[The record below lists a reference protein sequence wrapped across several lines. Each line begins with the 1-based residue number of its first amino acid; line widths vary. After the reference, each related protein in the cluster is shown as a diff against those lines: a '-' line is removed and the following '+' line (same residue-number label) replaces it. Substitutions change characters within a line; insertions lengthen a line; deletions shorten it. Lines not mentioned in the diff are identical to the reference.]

1 MEERKIG
8 FFEKY
13 LTLWV
18 LLCIVVGIA
27 VGKFLPVIP
36 ETLSRFEY
44 AHVSIP
50 VAVLIWVMIYPMM
63 MKVDFESVK
72 NVAKHPK
79 GLLVTCVVNWLV
91 KPFTMFA
98 IAWFFLFVV
107 FQRWIP
113 AGLAHEYLAGAVLL
127 GAAPC
132 TAMVFIWSYLSGGNA
147 AYTLVQ
153 VAVNDLIILVAF
165 APIVALLLGVSGV
178 QIPYDTLLLS
188 VVLFVV
194 LPLAAGIITR
204 TMVVKRKGKAYF
216 EQVFVHKFDRY
227 TTAGLLLTLVILFSF
242 QGETI
247 LRNPLHI
254 VLIAV
259 PLILQTYFIFA
270 IAFGWAKAWHLPYDI
285 AAPAGMI
292 GASNF
297 FELAVAVAIS
307 LFGLQSGAALA
318 TTVGVLT
325 EVPIMLSLVK
335 IAKQTEN
342 KKFYNV

>member
-8 FFEKY
+8 FFDKY
-13 LTLWV
+13 LSLWV

-36 ETLSRFEY
+36 QTLSQFEY

-50 VAVLIWVMIYPMM
+50 VAILIWVMIYPMM
-63 MKVDFESVK
+63 MKVDFQSVK

-79 GLLVTCVVNWLV
+79 GLVVTCVVNWLV

-113 AGLAHEYLAGAVLL
+113 TGLAHEYLAGAVLL

-132 TAMVFIWSYLSGGNA
+132 TAMVFIWSYLSNGNP

-178 QIPYDTLLLS
+178 Q
-188 VVLFVV
+188 
-194 LPLAAGIITR
+194 
-204 TMVVKRKGKAYF
+204 
-216 EQVFVHKFDRY
+216 
-227 TTAGLLLTLVILFSF
+227 
-242 QGETI
+242 
-247 LRNPLHI
+247 
-254 VLIAV
+254 
-259 PLILQTYFIFA
+259 
-270 IAFGWAKAWHLPYDI
+270 
-285 AAPAGMI
+285 
-292 GASNF
+292 
-297 FELAVAVAIS
+297 
-307 LFGLQSGAALA
+307 SGAALA

-335 IAKQTEN
+335 IAKATRWR
-342 KKFYNV
+342 FTR

>member
-8 FFEKY
+8 FFDKY

-27 VGKFLPVIP
+27 VGKFLPAIP
-36 ETLSRFEY
+36 HMLSRFEY

-50 VAVLIWVMIYPMM
+50 VAILIWVMIYPMM
-63 MKVDFESVK
+63 MKVDFQSVK

-79 GLLVTCVVNWLV
+79 GLLVTCVVNWLI

-98 IAWFFLFVV
+98 VAWFFLFVV

-113 AGLAHEYLAGAVLL
+113 TGLAHEYLAGAVLL

-132 TAMVFIWSYLSGGNA
+132 TAMVFIWSYLSGGNP

-178 QIPYDTLLLS
+178 EIPYDTLLLS

-194 LPLAAGIITR
+194 LPLIAGIVTR
-204 TMVVKRKGKAYF
+204 TTVIKRRGMEYF
-216 EQVFVHKFDRY
+216 EQVFVHKFDR
-227 TTAGLLLTLVILFSF
+227 SF
-242 QGETI
+242 F
-247 LRNPLHI
+247 
-254 VLIAV
+254 V
-259 PLILQTYFIFA
+259 P
-270 IAFGWAKAWHLPYDI
+270 G
-285 AAPAGMI
+285 
-292 GASNF
+292 
-297 FELAVAVAIS
+297 
-307 LFGLQSGAALA
+307 
-318 TTVGVLT
+318 
-325 EVPIMLSLVK
+325 
-335 IAKQTEN
+335 
-342 KKFYNV
+342 